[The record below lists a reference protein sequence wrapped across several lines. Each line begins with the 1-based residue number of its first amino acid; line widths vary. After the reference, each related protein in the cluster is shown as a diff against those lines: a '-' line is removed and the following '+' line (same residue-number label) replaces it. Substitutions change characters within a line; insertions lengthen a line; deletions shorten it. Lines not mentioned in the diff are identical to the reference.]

1 MVILKKF
8 APHAKKIIVDIDQNE
23 INNLDMKIEMSVNCN
38 AKNFINSL
46 IKNLDIANFNWKEW
60 QDKCKHWKKEFSIEK
75 EKSFSKKGEI
85 NHYHFTNILSEI
97 LPNNIVVSTGSSGL
111 GIEAF
116 YTAFKNKKGQR
127 IFLTSGLGAMG
138 YGLPSSIGACF
149 ANNKKPMILVEG
161 DGSFQLNIQEMST
174 LSSFNLPICLIIMN
188 NKGYASIRN
197 TQKNYFDSRFVGTGP
212 EANLMLPDLKKI
224 AHSYNVP
231 YIKISKA
238 SEIKQK
244 MNKAMKLKWPILID
258 VHLVS
263 NEVLI
268 PKVSAIPNADGSIIS
283 MPLEDMSPL
292 LSIETLKKEMIIE
305 ISKASYEARKNKK

>member
-1 MVILKKF
+1 
-8 APHAKKIIVDIDQNE
+8 
-23 INNLDMKIEMSVNCN
+23 
-38 AKNFINSL
+38 
-46 IKNLDIANFNWKEW
+46 
-60 QDKCKHWKKEFSIEK
+60 
-75 EKSFSKKGEI
+75 
-85 NHYHFTNILSEI
+85 
-97 LPNNIVVSTGSSGL
+97 
-111 GIEAF
+111 
-116 YTAFKNKKGQR
+116 
-127 IFLTSGLGAMG
+127 
-138 YGLPSSIGACF
+138 
-149 ANNKKPMILVEG
+149 MILVEG